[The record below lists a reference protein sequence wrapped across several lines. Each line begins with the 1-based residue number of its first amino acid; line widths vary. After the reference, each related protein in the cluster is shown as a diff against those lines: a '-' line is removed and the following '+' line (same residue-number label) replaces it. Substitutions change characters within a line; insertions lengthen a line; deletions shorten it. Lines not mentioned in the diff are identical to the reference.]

1 MITAGLAGS
10 AAVRTLSADAAR
22 RTALAAQGFTDPR
35 PTGAVTRR
43 HLGRV
48 MGRVQLLQMDSVN
61 VAVRAHYVPLFS
73 RLGAYPRELLDEAAW
88 PTTAAGRRRRSLVEV
103 WSHEACLVPVEDWPA
118 LGATGVITGHRGYPD
133 LAARRPSLLD
143 DVLAAVAET
152 GPIGA
157 GALERL
163 LGAAPRHGAPPRPRP
178 PGATWWERSDVKRA
192 CEHLFATGE
201 LSVGGRRHFE
211 RLYDLPEN
219 VLPPHVL
226 RVPAPDPAEAA
237 RALVERAAAA
247 HGVATEADL
256 RDYWRMSPGRHR
268 AAVDELVAEG
278 VLVPVEVTGWS
289 RPAYLHA
296 GARTPR
302 RVTGRALLCPFDPL
316 VWRRDR
322 AERIFG
328 FRYRIEIYVPQAQ
341 RVHGYYVFPFLLD
354 GHLVARVDLK
364 ADRSAG
370 DGVLRVQGAFAEPGV
385 DGGRVADELAGELH
399 LMAGWLGLR
408 DVVVAGRG
416 DLASALR
423 GALRGALGPRAAE
436 GRMGA

>member
-1 MITAGLAGS
+1 M
-10 AAVRTLSADAAR
+10 RTLSADAAR
-22 RTALAAQGFTDPR
+22 RTALAAQGFTDAR

-43 HLGRV
+43 HVGRV
-48 MGRVQLLQMDSVN
+48 VDRVQLLQLDSVN
-61 VAVRAHYVPLFS
+61 VAVRAHYAPLFS
-73 RLGAYPRELLDEAAW
+73 RLGSYPRELLDQAAW
-88 PTTAAGRRRRSLVEV
+88 PTTPAGRRRRSLVEV

-133 LAARRPSLLD
+133 LAAQQPSLLH

-157 GALERL
+157 GALERV
-163 LGAAPRHGAPPRPRP
+163 LGAAPERSSRPHGRP

-226 RVPAPDPAEAA
+226 RAPVPDPAEAA
-237 RALVERAAAA
+237 RELVERAAAA
-247 HGVATEADL
+247 HGVATEPDL
-256 RDYWRMSPGRHR
+256 RDYWRMSPARHR
-268 AAVDELVAEG
+268 VAVDELVDDG
-278 VLVPVEVTGWS
+278 VLVPVEVDGWS

-302 RVTGRALLCPFDPL
+302 RVSGRALLCPFDPL
-316 VWRRDR
+316 VWRRER
-322 AERIFG
+322 AERLFG
-328 FRYRIEIYVPQAQ
+328 FRYRIEIYVPEAR

-364 ADRSAG
+364 ADRSAAG
-370 DGVLRVQGAFAEPGV
+370 GALRVQGAFAEPGV
-385 DGGRVADELAGELH
+385 DARRVAEELAGELH
-399 LMAGWLGLR
+399 LMAGWLGLD

-416 DLASALR
+416 DLAPALR
-423 GALRGALGPRAAE
+423 GALRVRATE
-436 GRMGA
+436 GRLGS